1 MSAAMESISALP
13 MESITAFVAC
23 GLAFALSYYVGRAL
37 ASSTVVAAMMGA
49 VCGLAFAV
57 LFFIATVAIGAV
69 LPGIFDGWMLGVHF
83 IVLLFVIP
91 LGSAGVAVLE
101 HRHLEKVEARR
112 LPF

>member
-1 MSAAMESISALP
+1 
-13 MESITAFVAC
+13 MESITALVAC
-23 GLAFALSYYVGRAL
+23 GLAFALSYIIGRAM
-37 ASSTVVAAMMGA
+37 ASSTLVAAMMGG

-57 LFFIATVAIGAV
+57 LFFVTTVALGAV
-69 LPGIFDGWMLGVHF
+69 FPGIFDGWTLGIHF
-83 IVLLFVIP
+83 IVLLIVIP

>member
-1 MSAAMESISALP
+1 VESISALP
-13 MESITAFVAC
+13 METITAVVAC
-23 GLAFALSYYVGRAL
+23 GLAFTLSYFIGRMM
-37 ASSTVVAAMMGA
+37 ASSTLVAAMMGG

-57 LFFIATVAIGAV
+57 LFFVATVAIGAV
-69 LPGIFDGWMLGVHF
+69 LPGIFDGWTLGVHF
-83 IVLLFVIP
+83 IVLLFVLP